1 LYDAST
7 CVQCGA
13 CVEACTHLASQWKG
27 RKIVIDRKVCQNC
40 GSCIDTCYYGAR
52 KIAGGT
58 MSVEEL
64 LAEIEKDTIFY
75 RNSNGGVTLSGGEVL
90 MQADFAARL
99 LSECKK
105 VGFHTAIETCGAA
118 PFSEFEKLLPY
129 LDLTLYDLK
138 HINDETHR
146 ALTGAGNKDILSN
159 LKTLVKK
166 NVAVI
171 PRIPLIPG
179 LNDAEEDLESFCS
192 ILTELGFRKVDILS
206 YHRLGMSKYSELGYN
221 YGLKALAP
229 FSAEKLDE
237 VVKFFESRGLE
248 VNLHRI

>member
-1 LYDAST
+1 MS
-7 CVQCGA
+7 
-13 CVEACTHLASQWKG
+13 
-27 RKIVIDRKVCQNC
+27 ID
-40 GSCIDTCYYGAR
+40 
-52 KIAGGT
+52 
-58 MSVEEL
+58 EL
-64 LAEIEKDTIFY
+64 VTEIEKDTLFY

-118 PFSEFEKLLPY
+118 PFSEIEKLLPY
-129 LDLTLYDLK
+129 LDLILFDLK
-138 HINDETHR
+138 HLNDETHR
-146 ALTGAGNKDILSN
+146 ALTGAGNKDILAN
-159 LKTLVKK
+159 LKTLVER

-179 LNDAEEDLESFCS
+179 LNDSKADLKNFCS
-192 ILTELGFRKVDILS
+192 ILTELGFKKVDVLS

-221 YGLKALAP
+221 YSLKALAP